1 MRFEVH
7 RQLSASMHVSRTVQ
21 QRHLGRPGGTIP
33 SNVDV
38 AERLVA
44 ISLYFL
50 HAT

>member
-1 MRFEVH
+1 MH
-7 RQLSASMHVSRTVQ
+7 RQLSATMHVSRTVQ

-33 SNVDV
+33 STVD
-38 AERLVA
+38 AAGRLVA